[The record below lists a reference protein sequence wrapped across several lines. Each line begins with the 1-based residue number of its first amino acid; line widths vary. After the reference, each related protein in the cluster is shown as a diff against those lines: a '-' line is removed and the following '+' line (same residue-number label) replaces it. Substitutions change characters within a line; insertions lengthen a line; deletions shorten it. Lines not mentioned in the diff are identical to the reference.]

1 MPRQLWNSMLNS
13 SAYQTLII
21 QVLNYSNNSRTKYI
35 PTRSKLQSTYFT
47 SRVSIFDSSHHP
59 CLAFI
64 AQTVTLTSTD
74 SWYLTAP
81 PSEDIVMARFWNYM
95 ALSRTCPHPEAPHIT
110 SNLAEYIREGELKM
124 ISIQFISI
132 ADRPLSDQIGK
143 FPARTGCC
151 WLPATYLA
159 STTTVTLSA
168 VIKWNKWNAKQ
179 HNQSWKINIW
189 HK

>member
-132 ADRPLSDQIGK
+132 ARRVSPLRPDWQISRSHWMLLAACYLLSIDDDGDTVSRNQVEQVE
-143 FPARTGCC
+143 CQ
-151 WLPATYLA
+151 
-159 STTTVTLSA
+159 TT
-168 VIKWNKWNAKQ
+168 
-179 HNQSWKINIW
+179 
-189 HK
+189 